1 MRRMVLR
8 IPGARLKRSFLS
20 FLGHRDARLQERARF
35 PGNDWLAGITDPPFV
50 ADPNFLVRWL
60 ERIQGEVVE
69 LACHPG
75 HYDQT
80 LLGRDSTG
88 SDGLLERRVH
98 EFQLLNLPSYRQACE
113 RAGFKLIAP
122 AELILHGRRGIRH
135 AA

>member
-20 FLGHRDARLQERARF
+20 FLGHRDARLQGRAGF
-35 PGNDWLAGITDPPFV
+35 PGNDWLAGITDPPHV

-60 ERIQGEVVE
+60 EHIPGDVVE

-75 HYDQT
+75 YDDQT
-80 LLGRDSTG
+80 LIGRDSTG
-88 SDGLLERRVH
+88 SDGLVERRVH
-98 EFQLLNLPSYRQACE
+98 ELQLLHLPSYRQACA
-113 RAGFKLIAP
+113 RAGFQLIAP
-122 AELILHGRRGIRH
+122 AQLILHGRGTRH